1 MSMMAKKAVC
11 ELQYKLLGPPACGQ
25 RGPYGGTPD
34 GTNASLMIF
43 QRSSAVNFHKMPFRT
58 STIFF
63 LCRHQKVY
71 IYIDTLKIKVCD

>member
-25 RGPYGGTPD
+25 RGAYGGTPD

-63 LCRHQKVY
+63 LSAPKG